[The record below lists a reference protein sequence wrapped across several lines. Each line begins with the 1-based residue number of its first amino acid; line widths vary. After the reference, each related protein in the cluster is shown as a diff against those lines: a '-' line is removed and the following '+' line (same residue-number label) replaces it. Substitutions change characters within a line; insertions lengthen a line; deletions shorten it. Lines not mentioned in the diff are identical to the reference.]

1 MTPNPVSPAFDSESL
16 QADVMRFM
24 AIIAFCLIAILA
36 LVRNVEAPEVAQPQ
50 NTKPL
55 PATVPIPR
63 WQEPIEKPEPKITH
77 REVQRVVP
85 APLPE
90 PAAVVT
96 QSLQIPA
103 TEPDPVSEPVAVSD
117 PVAVSAPVESVPEE
131 QPDAPAVPPLN
142 SQNVEDEGLTLRFA
156 SDGDF
161 LRLIAKGAILVYA
174 YNESGV
180 FALQPDY
187 QFLPSAAPGQV
198 YQLMEQTVPTLI
210 LNAFERTQSDA
221 APFTWAIAI
230 PPAIRNQIEN
240 HMASVRSGQLV
251 INRYGEV
258 HHVARHRS

>member
-1 MTPNPVSPAFDSESL
+1 MTPNPVSPVFDSESL

-55 PATVPIPR
+55 PATVPLPPR

-77 REVQRVVP
+77 REVPRVRP
-85 APLPE
+85 APLLE
-90 PAAVVT
+90 PAVVVT
-96 QSLQIPA
+96 QPRQIPA
-103 TEPDPVSEPVAVSD
+103 TE
-117 PVAVSAPVESVPEE
+117 PVAVSAPVESVPQEKPE
-131 QPDAPAVPPLN
+131 APAAPPSS

-210 LNAFERTQSDA
+210 LDALERTQSDA

-240 HMASVRSGQLV
+240 HMASVRNDELV

>member
-36 LVRNVEAPEVAQPQ
+36 LVRNVEAPQVQQPQ
-50 NTKPL
+50 TTKPL
-55 PATVPIPR
+55 PAPVALPR

-85 APLPE
+85 APLLE

-103 TEPDPVSEPVAVSD
+103 IEPVPVSKPVSD
-117 PVAVSAPVESVPEE
+117 PIAVSAPVESVPEQ
-131 QPDAPAVPPLN
+131 QPAAPAVPPLN

-210 LNAFERTQSDA
+210 LDAFERTQSDA

>member
-36 LVRNVEAPEVAQPQ
+36 LVRNVEAPQVPQPQ
-50 NTKPL
+50 TTKPI
-55 PATVPIPR
+55 PAPVALPR
-63 WQEPIEKPEPKITH
+63 WQEPIEKPEPKILH
-77 REVQRVVP
+77 REVQRVTP

-90 PAAVVT
+90 PATVIT

-103 TEPDPVSEPVAVSD
+103 TEPVAVPEPVV
-117 PVAVSAPVESVPEE
+117 VSAPVESVPEE
-131 QPDAPAVPPLN
+131 QPEAPAVPPLN

-210 LNAFERTQSDA
+210 LDALERTQSDA

-240 HMASVRSGQLV
+240 HMASARSGQLV

>member
-36 LVRNVEAPEVAQPQ
+36 LVRNVEAPQVPQPQ
-50 NTKPL
+50 TTKPI
-55 PATVPIPR
+55 PAPVALPR
-63 WQEPIEKPEPKITH
+63 WQEPIEKPEPKITL
-77 REVQRVVP
+77 REVPRVVP

-96 QSLQIPA
+96 QSLQIP
-103 TEPDPVSEPVAVSD
+103 TTEPVAVSDPVAVPD

-131 QPDAPAVPPLN
+131 QPEAPAVPPLN

-210 LNAFERTQSDA
+210 LDALERTQSDA

-240 HMASVRSGQLV
+240 HMASARSGQLV

>member
-36 LVRNVEAPEVAQPQ
+36 LVRNVEAPQIPQPQ
-50 NTKPL
+50 TTNPL
-55 PATVPIPR
+55 PAPVALPR

-85 APLPE
+85 APLLE

-103 TEPDPVSEPVAVSD
+103 IEPVPVSKPVSD
-117 PVAVSAPVESVPEE
+117 PIAVSAPVESVPEQ
-131 QPDAPAVPPLN
+131 QPAAPAVPPLN

-187 QFLPSAAPGQV
+187 QFLPSAAQGQV
-198 YQLMEQTVPTLI
+198 YQLMDQTVPTLI
-210 LNAFERTQSDA
+210 LDAFERTQSDA